1 MSGIRVTY
9 SGLITFVFG
18 VIGIITGMILTII
31 LTRSLDP
38 IEYGTWGLIMT
49 IIGYVIIIEPVISY
63 WTTRDV
69 ARKNLVGKTAIFS
82 STMFSCGG
90 IIIYILIA
98 YAFGYSTDAN
108 HSALVFASILVPVI
122 FLNRTLMAIN
132 FGWKP
137 HVVSYGL
144 LAYGIFQ
151 IPFSLL
157 FVFHLD
163 MGVSGIIIST
173 LIANVA
179 SMIIYAIY
187 ARDIIRPKIKMAYL
201 KKWIKLFWLPT
212 LYPGIYSIMTILDVA
227 VFSLVIGSM
236 TGLAFWIVCL
246 TLPKLIA
253 QAATISRAVYPKL
266 IGEENKNYLSSNI
279 TLFFY
284 FLIPLTSLSIIF
296 ARPIL
301 FALNPIYEQ
310 AYLIAVFTSLF
321 TFFAAMSHIFQLFL
335 TGQEN
340 VDADQGSRFKDY
352 IKSKLFAVPSILILQ
367 YIVYLVILTVIFI
380 IFRDEYSEL
389 QLVTYWA
396 ITALITSIPFSIYL
410 FSLVKK
416 NFALKLETKLIMKY
430 LGVSI
435 MIFGLIYVISEK
447 FLVYTENV
455 FEFIPQLLLFATIA
469 IVGYLVTT
477 YLLDLRIRKLV
488 SAIINEFTNKS

>member
-1 MSGIRVTY
+1 MV
-9 SGLITFVFG
+9 
-18 VIGIITGMILTII
+18 LTIV
-31 LTRSLDP
+31 LTRSLTP
-38 IEYGTWGLIMT
+38 AEYGTWGLIT
-49 IIGYVIIIEPVISY
+49 NIIGYALIIEPIVSY
-63 WTTRDV
+63 WATRQI

-82 STMFSCGG
+82 SMTFSCGG
-90 IIIYILIA
+90 IIIYILIS
-98 YAFGYSTDAN
+98 YIFGYTTDAN
-108 HSALVFASILVPVI
+108 NSVLIFSVVLIPI
-122 FLNRTLMAIN
+122 MFLNKTLMAIN

-137 HVVSYGL
+137 HIVSYGM
-144 LAYGIFQ
+144 LAYGITQ

-157 FVFHLD
+157 FVLHLD

-173 LIANVA
+173 FIANTA
-179 SMIIYAIY
+179 SVIIYAIY
-187 ARDIIRPKIKMAYL
+187 ARNIIRAKIQIDYL
-201 KKWIKLFWLPT
+201 KRWIKLSWLPL
-212 LYPGIYSIMTILDVA
+212 LYPGVWRIMTILDIA
-227 VFSLVIGSM
+227 IFSLIIGSM
-236 TGLAFWIVCL
+236 AGLAFWVVSL
-246 TLPKLIA
+246 TLPLLIA

-266 IGEENKNYLSSNI
+266 IGEKKNEYISSNI

-284 FLIPLTSLSIIF
+284 FLIPLTALSIIF

-310 AYLIAVFTSLF
+310 AYLVAIFASLF

-352 IKSKLFAVPSILILQ
+352 IKSKLFIVPSILILQ
-367 YIVYLVILTVIFI
+367 YIVYLVILTVIFV
-380 IFRDEYSEL
+380 IFKDEYSEL
-389 QLVTYWA
+389 QLVTYWS

-435 MIFGLIYVISEK
+435 MVFGLIYIISEK
-447 FLVYTENV
+447 FLVYTESI
-455 FEFIPQLLLFATIA
+455 FEFIPQLLLFVTIA
-469 IVGYLVTT
+469 VVGYLVIT
-477 YLLDLRIRKLV
+477 YLVDLRIRKLF